1 MTIGLEA
8 LEAFLGE
15 RHSVRRF
22 RPDPVPEATIRR
34 LLQAATRAP
43 SAHNRQPW
51 RFAVLTGKEVKSRLA
66 IAISADFRRDLI
78 SDGITSQEAE
88 ARGQRSIR
96 RIQGAPVAIVLCLDQ
111 TELDTYPDPRRQEA
125 ERLIAVQS
133 AALAGGNLL
142 LAAHAEGLGGV
153 WVCAPLFAPET
164 VQHTLGLPGEWQP
177 QALLLVGYPAKNPTQ
192 RQRRPLEEVV
202 RYYG

>member
-1 MTIGLEA
+1 VSQINPALSLLKTRRSVRHFLDRAVPEDVIQCILEA
-8 LEAFLGE
+8 
-15 RHSVRRF
+15 
-22 RPDPVPEATIRR
+22 ATW
-34 LLQAATRAP
+34 AP

-66 IAISADFRRDLI
+66 VAISADFRRDLI
-78 SDGITSQEAE
+78 SDGIASQEAE
-88 ARGQRSIR
+88 ARVQRSIQ

-111 TELDTYPDPRRQEA
+111 TELDAYPDPRRQEA
-125 ERLIAVQS
+125 ERLMAVQS

-164 VQHTLGLPGEWQP
+164 VQHALGLPREWQP